1 MAMAEPMRAKPFV
14 IPAAIA
20 ATAVLCAILAW
31 MIESR
36 AQILREGTE
45 IVLKSEPIDP
55 RDLLRGHY
63 VVLTYPAQQITGVVL
78 AGLTAEAGA
87 GEPGWDVTVYVTF
100 EAGPDGHHRPV
111 AASLT
116 RPGNGIVLRGIA
128 PYLDGGTRTLF
139 LDYGIGRFYTNE
151 HRAPELEERMRAGVL
166 AEIVIAVGADGT
178 GQIKAF
184 RQAGETIV
192 TEPLY

>member
-1 MAMAEPMRAKPFV
+1 MAEPARAKPFV
-14 IPAAIA
+14 VPAAVA

-36 AQILREGTE
+36 AQILREGAE

-63 VVLTYPAQQITGVVL
+63 VVLTYPAQQITGDVL
-78 AGLTAEAGA
+78 AGLTAEAGMR
-87 GEPGWDVTVYVTF
+87 EPGRDVPVYVTF

-116 RPGNGIVLRGIA
+116 KPDEGIFLRGTA
-128 PYLDGGTRTLF
+128 PYLDGRTVTLF
-139 LDYGIGRFYTNE
+139 VDYGIGRFYTNE
-151 HRAPELEERMRAGVL
+151 HRAPELEARMRAGGL
-166 AEIVIAVGADGT
+166 TEIVIAVGADGT

>member
-1 MAMAEPMRAKPFV
+1 MADPLRKKPFV

-20 ATAVLCAILAW
+20 ATAVLCAIFAW

-36 AQILREGTE
+36 AQILREGQE

-55 RDLLRGHY
+55 RDLLRGRY
-63 VVLTYPAQQITGVVL
+63 VVLTYPAQQITGDVL
-78 AGLTAEAGA
+78 AGLTAEARMRA
-87 GEPGWDVTVYVTF
+87 PDWDVPVYVTF
-100 EAGPDGHHRPV
+100 EPGPDGHHRPV

-116 RPGNGIVLRGIA
+116 RPDEGIVLRGIA
-128 PYLDGGTRTLF
+128 PYLDGRTVTLF

-151 HRAPELEERMRAGVL
+151 HRAPELEERMRAGEL
-166 AEIVIAVGADGT
+166 TEIVVAIGADGT
-178 GQIKAF
+178 GQIKAL

>member
-1 MAMAEPMRAKPFV
+1 MAEPVRAKPFV
-14 IPAAIA
+14 VPAAVV
-20 ATAVLCAILAW
+20 ATLVLCGILAW

-36 AQILREGTE
+36 AQILRAGAE
-45 IVLKSEPIDP
+45 IVLKSEPVDP

-63 VVLTYPAQQITGVVL
+63 VVLTYPAQRITGDVL
-78 AGLTAEAGA
+78 AGLTAEAA
-87 GEPGWDVTVYVTF
+87 AQEPGWDVPVYVTF
-100 EAGPDGHHRPV
+100 EAGPDGHHVPV
-111 AASLT
+111 AAALT
-116 RPGNGIVLRGIA
+116 KPADGVVLRGIA
-128 PYLDGGTRTLF
+128 PYLDGSTVTLF

-151 HRAPELEERMRAGVL
+151 HRAPQLEARMRDGEL
-166 AEIVIAVGADGT
+166 TEIVVAVDADGT

>member
-1 MAMAEPMRAKPFV
+1 MAEPMRKKPLV
-14 IPAAIA
+14 VPAAIA

-36 AQILREGTE
+36 AQILRDGAE

-63 VVLTYPAQQITGVVL
+63 VVLTYPAQQITGDVL
-78 AGLTAEAGA
+78 GGLTAEAGE
-87 GEPGWDVTVYVTF
+87 GSPGRNVPVYVTF
-100 EAGPDGHHRPV
+100 EPGPDGHHTPV

-116 RPGNGIVLRGIA
+116 KPSDGVALRGTA
-128 PYLDGGTRTLF
+128 PYLDGRTVTLF

-151 HRAPELEERMRAGVL
+151 HRAPELEARMRDGEL
-166 AEIVIAVGADGT
+166 TEIVVAVGADGT

>member
-1 MAMAEPMRAKPFV
+1 MAEPVRKKPFV

-20 ATAVLCAILAW
+20 ATLVLCAILAW

-36 AQILREGTE
+36 AQILRDGAE

-55 RDLLRGHY
+55 RDLLRGRY
-63 VVLTYPAQQITGVVL
+63 VVLTYPAQQITGDVL
-78 AGLTAEAGA
+78 AGLTAEAGE
-87 GEPGWDVTVYVTF
+87 GEPRRNVPVYVMF
-100 EAGPDGHHRPV
+100 EPGPDGHHRPV

-116 RPGNGIVLRGIA
+116 RPADGVVLRGTA
-128 PYLDGGTRTLF
+128 PYLDGRTVTLF

-151 HRAPELEERMRAGVL
+151 HRAPELEARMRDGEL
-166 AEIVIAVGADGT
+166 TEIVVAVGADGT

>member
-1 MAMAEPMRAKPFV
+1 MAEPVRTKPFV
-14 IPAAIA
+14 VPAAIA
-20 ATAVLCAILAW
+20 ATLVLCAILAW

-45 IVLKSEPIDP
+45 IVLKSEPVDP
-55 RDLLRGHY
+55 RDLLRGRY
-63 VVLTYPAQQITGVVL
+63 VVLNYPARQITGDVL
-78 AGLTAEAGA
+78 AGLTAEAGTR
-87 GEPGWDVTVYVTF
+87 EPGRDVPVYVTF
-100 EAGPDGHHRPV
+100 EPGPDGHHAPV

-116 RPGNGIVLRGIA
+116 KPDDGTFLRGIA
-128 PYLDGGTRTLF
+128 PYLDGATRTLF
-139 LDYGIGRFYTNE
+139 VDYGIGRFYTNE
-151 HRAPELEERMRAGVL
+151 HRAPELEARMRAGDL
-166 AEIVIAVGADGT
+166 TEIVIAVSSDGT

>member
-1 MAMAEPMRAKPFV
+1 MAEPVRKKPFV

-45 IVLKSEPIDP
+45 IVLKSEPVDP
-55 RDLLRGHY
+55 RDLLRGRY
-63 VVLTYPAQQITGVVL
+63 VVLTYPARQITGEML
-78 AGLTAEAGA
+78 TDLTAGMGA
-87 GEPGWDVTVYVTF
+87 RDRGRDVPVYVTF
-100 EAGPDGHHRPV
+100 EPGPDGHHRPV
-111 AASLT
+111 SASLAK
-116 RPGNGIVLRGIA
+116 PDEGIVLRGIA
-128 PYLDGGTRTLF
+128 PYLDGRTQTLF

-151 HRAPELEERMRAGVL
+151 HRAPELEARMRAGEL
-166 AEIVIAVGADGT
+166 TEIVIAVGADGT
-178 GQIKAF
+178 GQIKAL